1 MPDVQYVDSPDVLND
16 EILWRVV
23 VPNFCQAR
31 SDSETSAIKISEGA
45 FRTQEMSVFR
55 ASKITMEAVLLR
67 FPSGSIVAAFPASL
81 ARDLPPAG
89 AGCILVLD
97 PNDHSHVLVC
107 PKDNIRKR
115 LTGSQA
121 NIFRRG
127 STILTN
133 PAKLV

>member
-1 MPDVQYVDSPDVLND
+1 MPEIEYVDSPDVLSS

-23 VPNFCQAR
+23 APNYCHDVLNPER
-31 SDSETSAIKISEGA
+31 SAIKVSEGA

-55 ASKITMEAVLLR
+55 ASRITIDEVLSR

-97 PNDHSHVLVC
+97 PNDSSHVLVC
-107 PKDNIRKR
+107 SKDNPQKR

-121 NIFRRG
+121 TTFRRG
-127 STILTN
+127 STL
-133 PAKLV
+133 L